1 LKKEKVMKKRFAAVA
16 IAAFFAV
23 VASYGARADDVITK
37 IQKSGVL
44 RVGVAPSPPDQSPN
58 PDTGNYEGYNIDIGN
73 QIAKILNVKL
83 EVVPATWATLVS
95 GLGANQYDMILSNLY
110 ATPERALVVTFTQPY
125 AYNGLEVMVRKDSPI
140 KTLDDLNSTDVTFSA
155 MSGSVDAMYPAQ
167 LYPKSKTNALVS
179 ENVAAPVQE
188 VVAGRASAY
197 MIDTTT
203 YPILSAQNPQ
213 IASQTRVLNDA
224 DHLIKPVGLAYA
236 VRPEDAH
243 LLNFLNVFIQDRI
256 NNGDFKALRQKWFD
270 EYAKKK

>member
-1 LKKEKVMKKRFAAVA
+1 MKKQLAAVAMATFFAAVG
-16 IAAFFAV
+16 V
-23 VASYGARADDVITK
+23 SGAWADDIITK

-110 ATPERALVVTFTQPY
+110 ATPERALVVSFTQPY
-125 AYNGLEVMVRKDSPI
+125 AYNGLEVMVRKDSPV
-140 KTLDDLNSTDVTFSA
+140 KSLDELNSADVTFSA
-155 MSGSVDAMYPAQ
+155 MSGSVDAVYPGQ
-167 LYPKSKTNALVS
+167 LYPKTRTNALVS

-188 VVAGRASAY
+188 VVAGRATAY
-197 MIDTTT
+197 MIDPTT
-203 YPILSAQNPQ
+203 YTILSAQNPQ
-213 IASQTRVLNDA
+213 IANQTRVLNDA

-236 VRPEDAH
+236 VRPEDSH
-243 LLNFLNVFIQDRI
+243 FLNFLNVFIQDRV
-256 NNGDFKALRQKWFD
+256 NNGDYKALRAKWLD
-270 EYAKKK
+270 QYANKK